1 MRLTDYMHM
10 HSRHGKT
17 QNKKLP
23 LDTTRE
29 VRVVQVLNEVG
40 HINCSLSVEVF
51 SLY

>member
-10 HSRHGKT
+10 HSRHE
-17 QNKKLP
+17 KKLP
-23 LDTTRE
+23 FDTTRE

-51 SLY
+51 SLH